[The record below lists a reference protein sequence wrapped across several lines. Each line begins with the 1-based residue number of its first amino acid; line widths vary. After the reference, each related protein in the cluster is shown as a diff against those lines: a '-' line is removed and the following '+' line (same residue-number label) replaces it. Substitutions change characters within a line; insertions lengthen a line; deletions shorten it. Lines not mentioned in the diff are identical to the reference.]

1 MRILIRMIAIL
12 LIAGPVYAQVPG
24 APQNLTSSVNGNV
37 VTLSWSAPT
46 SGGPPAS
53 YQIEAALA
61 PGGPTLASLSTAG
74 TSLVVPNV
82 PTGVFYVRVR
92 AVNLSGASA
101 PSNEVVV
108 VVSGGCPAPPLPPSL
123 IVRSVAF
130 QASAS
135 WGSSGG
141 CAPTRFTLFA
151 GSAPGLSNIAIMNA
165 GPVLGISVVAP
176 PGVYY
181 VRVLGENEFGSAVSE
196 ERVVRVAANAQT
208 DTVPV
213 NGAVA
218 FDVVMTGTGTYQGTL
233 VWDDPAIDLDFYLT
247 AAGCPYPPSGCL
259 ISISDLTGTTTE
271 MVSAQVASG
280 QTFRL
285 WVDNFSPRASSFT
298 IFSAIGAAPDVNT
311 NEDLGTPVNLRK
323 VK

>member
-1 MRILIRMIAIL
+1 MLILLRLIAVL
-12 LIAGPVYAQVPG
+12 LIAAPAYAQVPG
-24 APQNLTSSVNGNV
+24 APQNLTSTVNGNV
-37 VTLSWSAPT
+37 VTLSWSPPT
-46 SGGPPAS
+46 SGGTPAS
-53 YQIEAALA
+53 YLIEAAIA
-61 PGGPTLASLSTAG
+61 PGGPTLASLSATG

-92 AVNLSGASA
+92 AVNTSGASA
-101 PSNEVVV
+101 PSNEATV

-123 IVRSVAF
+123 TVRSVAF

-141 CAPTRFTLFA
+141 CAPTRYTLFA
-151 GSAPGLSNIAIMNA
+151 GSGPGLSNIAIMNA

-181 VRVLGENEFGSAVSE
+181 VRVLGENEFGSAVSD

-208 DTVPV
+208 DTAPV
-213 NGAVA
+213 NGAVF
-218 FDVVMTGTGTYQGTL
+218 FDVVATGTGTYQGTL

-247 AAGCPYPPSGCL
+247 APGCPYPPTGCL
-259 ISISDLTGTTTE
+259 IAISDQTGTTTE
-271 MVSAQVASG
+271 GVTAQVASG

-298 IFSAIGAAPDVNT
+298 IFSAIGPSPDVNES
-311 NEDLGTPVNLRK
+311 EDLGSPVTLRK
-323 VK
+323 VR